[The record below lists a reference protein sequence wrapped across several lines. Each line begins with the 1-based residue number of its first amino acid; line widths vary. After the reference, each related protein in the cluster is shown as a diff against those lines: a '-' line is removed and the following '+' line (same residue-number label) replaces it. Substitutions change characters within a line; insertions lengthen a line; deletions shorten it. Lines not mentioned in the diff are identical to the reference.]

1 MKSVFNYELVQKT
14 MREKGI
20 TQMFLADYLTKNGIQ
35 TPIDTVKAWFRRDE
49 TRRASPEIN
58 KIRLIGECLKLDAN
72 QMISGFGESGS
83 FQKIKIIGEASCGAP
98 ISNNYQCDDFA
109 LLPEDCCTKDLYAV
123 IASGESMMPKI
134 DDGDQVICDPKAEL
148 MTGDLVHYML
158 FEESAIKV
166 FVKND
171 KEKYYRF
178 SPINQTANF
187 RSTTI
192 FFDEKE
198 AMENLKMAKVVNII
212 KNTQNNRK
220 ENLKLAGIE
229 WK

>member
-1 MKSVFNYELVQKT
+1 MENIIKQDIFKT
-14 MREKGI
+14 NSLG
-20 TQMFLADYLTKNGIQ
+20 A
-35 TPIDTVKAWFRRDE
+35 
-49 TRRASPEIN
+49 
-58 KIRLIGECLKLDAN
+58 
-72 QMISGFGESGS
+72 
-83 FQKIKIIGEASCGAP
+83 IKIIGEASCGAP

-229 WK
+229 V